1 MLQPLRILTWLIIFL
16 SSSAS
21 SSVIYD
27 DRVATDLSDS
37 RPSPTFI
44 SDIGIGSFDIVGSL
58 TASDSD
64 FFQINLVGSAIE
76 SIQVT
81 EWTATNPIDWKFWV
95 NDTSYVYLNQS
106 VINENLMDTL
116 NINITGNQVTM
127 GTQTGSLLVDY
138 TFRVVTTAVP
148 IPATAWLFGSALMG
162 IGLARKR

>member
-1 MLQPLRILTWLIIFL
+1 MPQQWRILAWLTIFL

-21 SSVIYD
+21 SSVIYN

-58 TASDSD
+58 TTSDSD

-138 TFRVVTTAVP
+138 TFRVVTTTVP
-148 IPATAWLFGSALMG
+148 IPAAAWLLGSALMG
-162 IGLARKR
+162 LGLAGKR